1 MGVGRVISA
10 IRETFPG
17 RLRTVRETLLW
28 MLRLRT
34 RHRVVNLSMEPTLS
48 PGDYLLVN
56 PNAYRRS
63 LPAPGD
69 LVIARHPF
77 EDVVLTKRVA
87 EVMNDQVLLASDNL
101 DSGQDSRHF
110 GPLPRTLMRGQV
122 TCVIR

>member
-1 MGVGRVISA
+1 MGVGGIINA

-34 RHRVVNLSMEPTLS
+34 RHQVVNLSMEPTVS

-56 PNAYRRS
+56 PHAYRQS
-63 LPAPGD
+63 PPVPGD

-77 EDVVLTKRVA
+77 EDVVITKRVT
-87 EVMNDQVLLASDNL
+87 EVVNDRVVVASDNL
-101 DSGQDSRHF
+101 DFGQDSRHF
-110 GPLPRTLMRGQV
+110 GPLPLALLRGQV